1 VSTAFCIV
9 HLGRT
14 TLHVDARA
22 WPVVATAEGG
32 EGRTKWTLTVRRHRD
47 GRALV
52 AGTRA
57 EGQPVRAQHAGVLVA
72 ARDPIGPAVARVA
85 EALGCPDVGRA
96 VVAQLGAPAA
106 VAS

>member
-14 TLHVDARA
+14 TLHVDAGV

-32 EGRTKWTLTVRRHRD
+32 EGRTRCTLTVRRHRD

-57 EGQPVRAQHAGVLVA
+57 EGQPVRAQHAGALVG
-72 ARDPIGPAVARVA
+72 AREAVGPAVVRVA

-96 VVAQLGAPAA
+96 VVAQLGAPTAGAA
-106 VAS
+106 